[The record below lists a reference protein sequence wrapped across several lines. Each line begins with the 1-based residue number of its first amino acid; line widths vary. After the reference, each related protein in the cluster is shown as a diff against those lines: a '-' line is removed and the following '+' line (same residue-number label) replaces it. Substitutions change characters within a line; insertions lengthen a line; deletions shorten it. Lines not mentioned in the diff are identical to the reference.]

1 VLDHVCGTQHGVS
14 YRSSENRY
22 IDRSDVRKYG
32 DLSPRPKQLETI
44 GRKSG
49 WPVAMEVKTTPA
61 EGWKGGGGE
70 WKGEDR
76 RWAGQVCCDC
86 ERCLRQ
92 QLAAIR
98 LLTDWSCSC
107 PCRPGCARRHS
118 LSSGVGFCHG
128 RPTDARNKAVTVLG
142 SIYRQHPACVCVPPG
157 GITRRP
163 I

>member
-1 VLDHVCGTQHGVS
+1 
-14 YRSSENRY
+14 
-22 IDRSDVRKYG
+22 
-32 DLSPRPKQLETI
+32 
-44 GRKSG
+44 
-49 WPVAMEVKTTPA
+49 M
-61 EGWKGGGGE
+61 
-70 WKGEDR
+70 
-76 RWAGQVCCDC
+76 CCDC

-142 SIYRQHPACVCVPPG
+142 SIYRQRPACVCAAGRNYATTNIVRAWAYWVCG
-157 GITRRP
+157 LSLTLFLI
-163 I
+163 